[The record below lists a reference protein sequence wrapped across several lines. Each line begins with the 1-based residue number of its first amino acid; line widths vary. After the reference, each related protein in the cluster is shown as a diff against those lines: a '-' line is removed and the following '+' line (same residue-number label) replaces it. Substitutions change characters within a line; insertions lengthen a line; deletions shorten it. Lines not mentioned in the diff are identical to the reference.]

1 MKVIW
6 RLLNLILILALG
18 GAGFYLYRNYEAF
31 LNPSGDGPLSTSH
44 AASSNEGPKEYPDAI
59 RFRVKIDALLQEE
72 AVLVEP
78 GGPLKFTLR
87 PTIELPSDAPS
98 RVVGWVSSM
107 PGLDEKIS
115 VDWKSEGGGELR
127 SAGPG
132 RYEFIPPAEG
142 GDVVLRFR
150 GEYRIPEGA
159 PIAGQFRGETSLH
172 LICPIPWEALSAETQ
187 ELIGRYPT
195 IGPSSDLA
203 PYRDF
208 YQRPAHFY
216 RVDEENEG
224 YKISR
229 NFRLGDFD
237 LHFDYSDS
245 TPSTPINTFPQ
256 YIALD
261 PRLVIK
267 LEQILSGLQEKGIE
281 IETLGILAGF
291 RSPSYNHWKKE
302 QGGVG
307 GKYTKGVST
316 HLYGCAADFY
326 VDADGDGVMDDLNG
340 DGKSDQ
346 EDSAWVRE
354 QIVDRVDCQAQ
365 ASNSGLA
372 GMCGIYGE
380 HDIPDRPL
388 QSPNLHVDIRGYSLN
403 RWFINPRDEMVTDWQ
418 YWTRNDC
425 NEILSASR

>member
-1 MKVIW
+1 MRIFW
-6 RLLNLILILALG
+6 RFINLALVLALC
-18 GAGFYLYRNYEAF
+18 GAGFFLYRNYEAF
-31 LNPSGDGPLSTSH
+31 LGSAESGPLAVSH
-44 AASSNEGPKEYPDAI
+44 AASSRETPVDYPDTI
-59 RFRVKIDALLQEE
+59 RFRVKIDALCQEE

-87 PTIELPSDAPS
+87 PMIELPSDASS
-98 RVVGWVSSM
+98 RVAGWVSSM
-107 PGLDEKIS
+107 PGLPEKIV

-132 RYEFIPPAEG
+132 RYEFLPPAEG
-142 GDVVLRFR
+142 GDVILRFR
-150 GEYRIPEGA
+150 GEYRIPQGA
-159 PIAGQFRGETSLH
+159 PVAGQLRGETSIR
-172 LICPIPWEALSAETQ
+172 LICPIPWDALSPETQ
-187 ELIGRYPT
+187 DLIGRYPT
-195 IGPSSDLA
+195 IGPNSGLA

-208 YQRPAHFY
+208 YQRPSHFY
-216 RVDEENEG
+216 KVDESNER
-224 YKISR
+224 YKISPH
-229 NFRLGDFD
+229 FRLGDFD
-237 LHFDYSDS
+237 LHFDYNDP
-245 TPSTPINTFPQ
+245 TVSTPINGLPQ

-261 PRLVIK
+261 SRLVVK
-267 LEQILSGLQEKGIE
+267 LEQILSGLQEKGID
-281 IETLGILAGF
+281 IDTLGILAGF
-291 RSPSYNHWKKE
+291 RSPSYNAWKKE

-316 HLYGCAADFY
+316 HLFGGAADFY

-340 DGKSDQ
+340 DGKIDQ

-354 QIVDRVDCQAQ
+354 QIVDHVDCQAQ

-380 HDIPDRPL
+380 HDIPDRPI

-403 RWFINPRDEMVTDWQ
+403 RWYINPRDEMVTDWQ